1 MDKIGSFLKTVLHRR
16 GLAEHAEGA
25 LAAYRAKAWIQ
36 EQLPQISTY
45 VHIKGVRDGEMS
57 IACENAIAMQECSA
71 MTEGL
76 LAELRHDPSCG
87 MVRSIRVER
96 A

>member
-1 MDKIGSFLKTVLHRR
+1 MDKVASFLKTVLHRR

-36 EQLPQISTY
+36 EQLPQIASY
-45 VHIKGVRDGEMS
+45 VHIRGVRDGEML

-71 MTEGL
+71 MSEGL
-76 LAELRHDPSCG
+76 LAELRHNPSSA